1 MSTEFIQLYPHNVD
15 LRKVR
20 HITESLRKGAII
32 IYPTDTVYGIGC
44 DLHSPK
50 AIEKLCRIKGEKFS
64 KINLS
69 FICCDLSHLSEY
81 ARGVSTPVFRLLKR
95 TLPGPYTFI
104 LEASSKVPKIL
115 DIRKKTVGIR
125 VPDNDIIRTIVR
137 ELGNPVVSSSVKQD
151 DDVAEYP
158 TDPNEIYGMYDGVVD
173 IVIDGGFGY
182 NTPSTVIDCTEE
194 PFKLVRAGPGASD
207 IISAE

>member
-1 MSTEFIQLYPHNVD
+1 MTTEFIKLYPGNVD
-15 LRKVR
+15 LRKIR
-20 HITESLRKGAII
+20 HISEALRKGAVI

-44 DLHSPK
+44 DLHNPK
-50 AIEKLCRIKGEKFS
+50 AIEKLCRIKGEKFA

-69 FICCDLSHLSEY
+69 FICHDLSHLSEY

-95 TLPGPYTFI
+95 VLPGPYTFI
-104 LEASSKVPKIL
+104 LEASSKVLKIL

-125 VPDNDIIRTIVR
+125 VPDNDIIRAVVK
-137 ELGNPVVSSSVKQD
+137 ELGNPVVSSSVKKD
-151 DDVAEYP
+151 DSITEYP
-158 TDPNEIYGMYDGVVD
+158 TDPEEIYETYEGLVD

-194 PFKLVRAGPGASD
+194 PFKLVRAGLGDPS
-207 IISAE
+207 IIGTI